1 VGAAITGAPA
11 DKNDAG
17 LVSFDDTMFTVDAN
31 GFVQLAGGSV
41 GLDSLT
47 GDDGVVVTG
56 DGAGNINLVGSVVAN
71 ATNAKPL
78 YVDGDAGTFTQSL
91 ELQVASAIAATPAD
105 TNDAGIA
112 SFNSDYFAVDGN
124 GFVTLAD
131 VGSFTTGS
139 VIFWGASNF
148 AEDNPNFFWDDTNNR
163 LGLGTTTP
171 LDTFHIVGAMEL
183 DHTAIENDDHAIEI
197 VCNAAGFSDVKA
209 LDIDYITGA
218 MGSAQDEE
226 AIVVNIDETASVGGI
241 VAGYLVLSTSEGSA
255 TVNGYETGINV
266 NPVVQESGTFG
277 DADYIR
283 NIAVDVTAALASGG
297 AGAITAFVA
306 DNDTFTIG
314 DAASF
319 DELEVILTTPA
330 SGGGIAPTFEY
341 STGAASF
348 ATFSPADGTNGFR
361 NTGAILWDSSTLAGW
376 VAAASGNFE
385 IRITR
390 TRNVLATSPVLDE
403 IQISATTEFKWDKN
417 GDVNINSL
425 TLVVDLSVPN
435 GGTGA
440 STLTG
445 VLTGNGTSSFT
456 ASAVTDN
463 TVIRGSTSNLVQD
476 STILSADNGD
486 FTNTGTSTSASTAF
500 IHKNTSNT
508 AGAGVDLQLRVGG
521 ASASDP
527 YMRFAVEGVLEYSL
541 GIDNSDSD
549 ALCLT
554 NTSTL
559 NGTNYIRVNS
569 TGEINYPFQ
578 PAFQATNSTTDT
590 NQTGNGTNVTV
601 QFDTEVLDQGGDYDN
616 ATYTFTA
623 PVTGL
628 YNLST
633 TVMAAALTAAMTEGQ
648 FKLVTTGK
656 TFYQQLSPGACMSSA
671 ARYSFQITQQVYMI
685 AADTAK
691 VDLNILNGVG
701 DTASIL
707 GTTNFTTFS
716 GNLEC

>member
-1 VGAAITGAPA
+1 
-11 DKNDAG
+11 
-17 LVSFDDTMFTVDAN
+17 MFTVDAN